1 VKDVNAENIEFL
13 NSGVIAPV
21 KKWGAKW
28 SLWAVHLVT
37 SCCGV
42 ELAHA
47 YASGYDAERWGSLN
61 FGMMRQTNL
70 IIVEGTITKKMA
82 RALRVTWEQM
92 PDPKFVILIGA
103 CGIEGGLFWNS
114 YHITRPWKIVPIDYF
129 VPGCP
134 PTPEGLIAAIRALQK
149 KIESGE
155 ARTTAK
161 FEEADLA
168 AIVGTEVGK
177 ERKPPKPPLK
187 IAEKPEIKIEPKDV
201 DWEFGKELV
210 ERLKEKIP
218 YAEIFTIDVNRIYAK
233 TDAKFYKKIA
243 RALEEEGFDHVKSI
257 NVIDV
262 IHENKFIVE
271 CSVSSYSV
279 KELMPVIVTFAVE
292 IPRDNPRIPSLTDI
306 WPSADYQEREMHDF
320 FGVWFEGNDWM
331 GNKFLLAPEVETPL
345 RKDFKLEE
353 PEYVLEVPG
362 GEQK

>member
-1 VKDVNAENIEFL
+1 MKDVMKDVNAENIEFL
-13 NSGVIAPV
+13 SSGVIAPV

-82 RALRVTWEQM
+82 RALRITWEQM

-114 YHITRPWKIVPIDYF
+114 YHITRPWKIIPVDYF

-134 PTPEGLIAAIRALQK
+134 PTPEGLISAIRALQK
-149 KIESGE
+149 KIERGE
-155 ARTTAK
+155 AKTTAE
-161 FEEADLA
+161 FREADLEK
-168 AIVGTEVGK
+168 ILGKGEK

-187 IAEKPEIKIEPKDV
+187 IDPKPEIKIEPKEV
-201 DWEFGKELV
+201 EWEFGKELV
-210 ERLKEKIP
+210 AKLSSKLP
-218 YAEIFTIDVNRIYAK
+218 FAEVFVIDKNRVYIK
-233 TDAKFYKKIA
+233 SESKFYRKVA
-243 RALEEEGFDHVKSI
+243 EVLEKEGFDHVKSL

-262 IHENKFIVE
+262 LHEKKFIVE

-279 KELMPVIVTFAVE
+279 KELMPVIVTFSVE
-292 IPRDNPRIPSLTDI
+292 ISRENPRIKSLIDI
-306 WPSADYQEREMHDF
+306 WPSIDYQEREMHDF
-320 FGVWFEGNDWM
+320 FGVWFEGNPWM

-353 PEYVLEVPG
+353 PSYVLEG
-362 GEQK
+362 